1 MSKGVKS
8 RKSNLKIRDLTPIIF
23 LGLLPWSAMGAAELP
38 VHEYRLDNGL
48 KIVVKEDHR
57 APVVFSSIWYKVG
70 GSYEPAGITGISH
83 ALEHMM
89 FRGTEKYGQGRF
101 DAIINANGGDQNAM
115 TADDFTVYYQSIPA
129 AKLAQSFEMEADRMT
144 NLTLDPALFA
154 KEIQIVM
161 EERRMRTDDNPQAL
175 MLERINAAAFINNPY
190 HHPVIGWMSDL
201 AQMTAKD
208 LRDWYRQW
216 YVPNNAV
223 IVVAG
228 DVKPDEVFALAKKY
242 FGGLQRKPVPEVK
255 PVQEVSGLGV
265 RRLNLRIPAKM
276 PWVVLAYNT
285 PSLTT
290 VTDPSDPYALIVLA
304 GLLGSGDSSRLQH
317 HLVRG
322 RQMAVSADAGYDI
335 YNLHDNLLTISATPA
350 KNTSSEDL
358 QRVLQQEVFNLQ
370 NNPVKQEELAR
381 TKALLIAQHIYD
393 QDSRTSQAMNLAIP
407 EVTGLSWRKEN
418 EFISGIGKVSA
429 QQIQSVAK
437 RYLIPDNLTI
447 AILEPILKSGATVSE
462 GEAHASSAI
471 H

>member
-1 MSKGVKS
+1 M
-8 RKSNLKIRDLTPIIF
+8 RRLLITF
-23 LGLLPWSAMGAAELP
+23 LGLLPWTAMGAAEP
-38 VHEYRLDNGL
+38 SVHEYQLDNGL
-48 KIVVKEDHR
+48 KIIVKEDHR

-70 GSYEPAGITGISH
+70 GSYEPSGITGISH

-89 FRGTEKYGQGRF
+89 FRGTGKYGPGQF

-115 TADDFTVYYQSIPA
+115 TGADYTIYYQSIPA

-175 MLERINAAAFINNPY
+175 MLERINATAFINNPY
-190 HHPVIGWMSDL
+190 HQPIIGWMSDL
-201 AQMTAKD
+201 QQMTAKD
-208 LRDWYRQW
+208 LRDWYQKW

-228 DVKPDEVFALAKKY
+228 DVKPDAVFALAKKY
-242 FGGLQRKPVPEVK
+242 FGGLQKRPLPEVK
-255 PVQEVSGLGV
+255 PLQEVPALGV

-290 VTDPSDPYALIVLA
+290 AAESTDPYTLTVLA
-304 GLLGSGDSSRLQH
+304 GLLGSGNSSRLSH
-317 HLVRG
+317 DLVRG
-322 RQMAVSADAGYDI
+322 QQTAVSADAEYDL

-350 KNTSSEDL
+350 KNISSEDL
-358 QRVLQQEVFNLQ
+358 QRALQQEVSSLQ
-370 NNPVKQEELAR
+370 NNLVKPEELAR
-381 TKALLIAQHIYD
+381 TKALLIAQHVFD
-393 QDSRTSQAMNLAIP
+393 QDSRTAQAMNLAIP
-407 EVTGLSWRKEN
+407 EVTGLSWRKES
-418 EFISGIGKVSA
+418 EFISGIEKVTA
-429 QQIQSVAK
+429 QQIQAAAK

-447 AILEPILKSGATVSE
+447 AILEPISKSDATVTE
-462 GEAHASSAI
+462 GEAHDSSTV